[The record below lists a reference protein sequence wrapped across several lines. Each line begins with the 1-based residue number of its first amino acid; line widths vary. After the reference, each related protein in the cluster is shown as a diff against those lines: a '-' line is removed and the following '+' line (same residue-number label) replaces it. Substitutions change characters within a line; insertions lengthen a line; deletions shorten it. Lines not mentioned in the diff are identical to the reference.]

1 MFGDYTIT
9 ISYIVVLTTYMRTVI
24 SSGFRD
30 LWYISAQIR
39 RVASIVL
46 RQIKKS
52 RDYVYG
58 ST

>member
-9 ISYIVVLTTYMRTVI
+9 ISYIVVLTTYTRTVI
-24 SSGFRD
+24 SFGFRD

-52 RDYVYG
+52 RDYLYG
-58 ST
+58 NT